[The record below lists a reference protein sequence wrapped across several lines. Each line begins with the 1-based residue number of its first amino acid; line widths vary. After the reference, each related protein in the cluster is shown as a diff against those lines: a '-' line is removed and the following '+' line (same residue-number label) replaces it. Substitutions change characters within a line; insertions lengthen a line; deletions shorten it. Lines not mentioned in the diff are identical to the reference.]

1 MIYKFIDN
9 NGSEISVNSLS
20 SLQALVDSETVKE
33 NTKVKAGLRGKWTT
47 ASNIEELV
55 FAREEIKESEET
67 QVPQGD
73 IKSFITKEE
82 ETDEVP
88 SETKSEDIPPSS
100 KPEEVLTQPW
110 QNNKAD
116 NKSDTIEEESNIN
129 RQELESS
136 NDPIKEKSEYEI
148 ENERIAL
155 EEKNNKIYDNEN
167 IIGIN
172 FIDSIKICFKKYF
185 VIEGRASR
193 SEYWYWFLF
202 VFILGLFVDYL
213 DALIAGVPWL
223 EYEEPYGPLGIILTV
238 ITFLPGLAVG
248 VRRLHDVNK
257 SGWWLLISITVIGL
271 IPLLIWTISKGNSGK
286 NQFGEYPLKL
296 KKNN

>member
-33 NTKVKAGLRGKWTT
+33 NTKVKAGLRGKWTI

-55 FAREEIKESEET
+55 FVREEIKESEET
-67 QVPQGD
+67 QIPQSE

-82 ETDEVP
+82 ETEEVP
-88 SETKSEDIPPSS
+88 SETKSEDTRSAS

-116 NKSDTIEEESNIN
+116 NKSDTIEEESDAST
-129 RQELESS
+129 QELESS
-136 NDPIKEKSEYEI
+136 NNPIIEKSEYEI

-155 EEKNNKIYDNEN
+155 EEKKDKIYDNEN
-167 IIGIN
+167 VIGIN
-172 FIDSIKICFKKYF
+172 FFDSIKICFKKYF
-185 VIEGRASR
+185 VVEGRASR
-193 SEYWYWFLF
+193 SEYWYWVLF
-202 VFILGLFVDYL
+202 VIILDLFVDYL
-213 DALIAGVPWL
+213 DATIAGVPWL
-223 EYEEPYGPLGIILTV
+223 EYEKLYGPLGIVLTV
-238 ITFLPGLAVG
+238 ITFLPGLAVS

-257 SGWWLLISITVIGL
+257 SGWWLLISFTVIGL
-271 IPLLIWTISKGNSGK
+271 IPLLIWTISKGSSGK

-296 KKNN
+296 R

>member
-33 NTKVKAGLRGKWTT
+33 NTKVKAGLRGKWTI

-55 FAREEIKESEET
+55 FVREEIKESKET
-67 QVPQGD
+67 QIPQGE

-82 ETDEVP
+82 ETEEVP
-88 SETKSEDIPPSS
+88 SETKSKDTRSAS

-116 NKSDTIEEESNIN
+116 NKSDTIEEESDAST
-129 RQELESS
+129 QELESI
-136 NDPIKEKSEYEI
+136 NNLIIEKSEYEI

-155 EEKNNKIYDNEN
+155 EEKNDKIYDNEN
-167 IIGIN
+167 VIGIN
-172 FIDSIKICFKKYF
+172 FFDSIKICFKKYF

-193 SEYWYWFLF
+193 SEYWYWVLF
-202 VFILGLFVDYL
+202 VIILDLFVDYL
-213 DALIAGVPWL
+213 DATIAGVPWL
-223 EYEEPYGPLGIILTV
+223 EYEKLYGPLGIVLTV
-238 ITFLPGLAVG
+238 ITFLPGLAVS

-257 SGWWLLISITVIGL
+257 SGWWLLISFTVIGL

-296 KKNN
+296 K

>member
-55 FAREEIKESEET
+55 FAKEEIKEPEET

-88 SETKSEDIPPSS
+88 SETKPEDITPSS

-116 NKSDTIEEESNIN
+116 NKSDTIEEESNAN
-129 RQELESS
+129 TQESESS
-136 NDPIKEKSEYEI
+136 NNPIIEKSEYEI
-148 ENERIAL
+148 ENERLAL
-155 EEKNNKIYDNEN
+155 EEKNDKIYDNEN
-167 IIGIN
+167 VISIN
-172 FIDSIKICFKKYF
+172 FFDSIKICFKKYF
-185 VIEGRASR
+185 VVEGRASR
-193 SEYWYWFLF
+193 SEYWYWVLF
-202 VFILGLFVDYL
+202 VIILDLFVDYL
-213 DALIAGVPWL
+213 DATIAGVPWL
-223 EYEEPYGPLGIILTV
+223 EYEKLYGPLGIVLTV
-238 ITFLPGLAVG
+238 ITFLPGLAVS

-257 SGWWLLISITVIGL
+257 SGWWLLISFTVIGL
-271 IPLLIWTISKGNSGK
+271 IPLLIWTISKGDSGK

-296 KKNN
+296 R

>member
-55 FAREEIKESEET
+55 FVREEIKESEET
-67 QVPQGD
+67 QTPQGD

-88 SETKSEDIPPSS
+88 SETKPEDITPSS

-116 NKSDTIEEESNIN
+116 NKSDTIEEESDAST
-129 RQELESS
+129 QELESS
-136 NDPIKEKSEYEI
+136 NNPIIEKSEYEI

-155 EEKNNKIYDNEN
+155 EEKKDKIYDNEN
-167 IIGIN
+167 VISIN
-172 FIDSIKICFKKYF
+172 FFDSIKICFKKYF

-193 SEYWYWFLF
+193 SEYWYWVLF
-202 VFILGLFVDYL
+202 VIILDLFVDYL
-213 DALIAGVPWL
+213 DATIAGVPWL
-223 EYEEPYGPLGIILTV
+223 EYEKLYGPLGIVLTV
-238 ITFLPGLAVG
+238 ITFLPGLAVS

-257 SGWWLLISITVIGL
+257 SGWWLLISFTVIGL
-271 IPLLIWTISKGNSGK
+271 IPLLIWTISKGDSGK

-296 KKNN
+296 R

>member
-33 NTKVKAGLRGKWTT
+33 NTKVKAGLRGKWTI

-55 FAREEIKESEET
+55 FVREEIKESEET
-67 QVPQGD
+67 QIPQSE

-82 ETDEVP
+82 ETEEVP
-88 SETKSEDIPPSS
+88 SETKSEDTRSAS

-116 NKSDTIEEESNIN
+116 NKSDTIEEESDAST
-129 RQELESS
+129 QELESS
-136 NDPIKEKSEYEI
+136 NNPIIEKSEYEI
-148 ENERIAL
+148 ENERIEL

-167 IIGIN
+167 VIGIN
-172 FIDSIKICFKKYF
+172 FFDSIKICFKKYF
-185 VIEGRASR
+185 IVEGRASR
-193 SEYWYWFLF
+193 SEYWYWVLF
-202 VFILGLFVDYL
+202 VIILDLFVDYL
-213 DALIAGVPWL
+213 DATIAGVPWL
-223 EYEEPYGPLGIILTV
+223 EYEKLYGPLGIVLTV
-238 ITFLPGLAVG
+238 ITFLPGLAVS

-257 SGWWLLISITVIGL
+257 SGWWLLISFTVIGL
-271 IPLLIWTISKGNSGK
+271 IPLLIWTISKGDSGK

-296 KKNN
+296 R

>member
-47 ASNIEELV
+47 ATKIKELV
-55 FAREEIKESEET
+55 FTKEKIEEPEET
-67 QVPQGD
+67 QAPEGD

-82 ETDEVP
+82 KAEEVP
-88 SETKSEDIPPSS
+88 SEAKSEDVPSVS
-100 KPEEVLTQPW
+100 KPEVVATQPW
-110 QNNKAD
+110 QHNKID
-116 NKSDTIEEESNIN
+116 TKPETIEEESDANT
-129 RQELESS
+129 QEPELS
-136 NDPIKEKSEYEI
+136 NDSTKEKNEHEI
-148 ENERIAL
+148 ENEKIAL
-155 EEKNNKIYDNEN
+155 EEKNDKIYSNEN
-167 IIGIN
+167 LISIN
-172 FIDSIKICFKKYF
+172 FLDSIKICFKKYL

-202 VFILGLFVDYL
+202 VFIIGLLVDYL
-213 DALIAGVPWL
+213 DATIAGVPWL
-223 EYEEPYGPLGIILTV
+223 EYEKLYGPLGIILTI

-257 SGWWLLISITVIGL
+257 SGWWLLISFTVIGL
-271 IPLLIWTISKGNSGK
+271 VPLLIWTVSKGNSGK

-296 KKNN
+296 KKK

>member
-55 FAREEIKESEET
+55 FAREEIKESDET

-82 ETDEVP
+82 ENEEAP
-88 SETKSEDIPPSS
+88 SETKSEDTRSAS
-100 KPEEVLTQPW
+100 KPEDVSAQSW
-110 QNNKAD
+110 QKNKIN
-116 NKSDTIEEESNIN
+116 NKSDTIEEESDAST
-129 RQELESS
+129 QELESS
-136 NDPIKEKSEYEI
+136 NDPIIKKSEYEV
-148 ENERIAL
+148 ENERITL

-167 IIGIN
+167 VIGIN

-185 VIEGRASR
+185 VVEGRASR

-202 VFILGLFVDYL
+202 VFIIGLFVDYL
-213 DALIAGVPWL
+213 DATIAGVPWL
-223 EYEEPYGPLGIILTV
+223 EYEKLYGPFGIILTA
-238 ITFLPGLAVG
+238 ITLLPGVAVG

-257 SGWWLLISITVIGL
+257 SGWWLLISFTVIGL
-271 IPLLIWTISKGNSGK
+271 IPLLIWTVSKSDSGK
-286 NQFGEYPLKL
+286 NQFGEYPLKF
-296 KKNN
+296 KKK

>member
-55 FAREEIKESEET
+55 FTREEIKESEES

-73 IKSFITKEE
+73 IKSFIIKEE
-82 ETDEVP
+82 ETEEVP
-88 SETKSEDIPPSS
+88 SETKSKDVSA
-100 KPEEVLTQPW
+100 QPW
-110 QNNKAD
+110 QKNKTD
-116 NKSDTIEEESNIN
+116 NQSDTIEEESDAST
-129 RQELESS
+129 QELESS
-136 NDPIKEKSEYEI
+136 NNLIKEKSEYEI
-148 ENERIAL
+148 ENEKIVL
-155 EEKNNKIYDNEN
+155 VEEEKKIYANEN
-167 IIGIN
+167 LIGIN

-185 VIEGRASR
+185 VVEGRASR

-202 VFILGLFVDYL
+202 VFIIGLFVDYL
-213 DALIAGVPWL
+213 DATIAGVPWF
-223 EYEEPYGPLGIILTV
+223 EYEELYGPLGVILTV
-238 ITFLPGLAVG
+238 ITFLPGVAVG

-257 SGWWLLISITVIGL
+257 SGWWLLISFTVIGL
-271 IPLLIWTISKGNSGK
+271 IPLLIWTVSKGDSGK
-286 NQFGEYPLKL
+286 NQFGEYPLKF
-296 KKNN
+296 K

>member
-55 FAREEIKESEET
+55 FAREEFKESKET
-67 QVPQGD
+67 QTPQGD

-88 SETKSEDIPPSS
+88 SETKSEDITPSS

-116 NKSDTIEEESNIN
+116 NKSDTIEEESNAN
-129 RQELESS
+129 TQESESS
-136 NDPIKEKSEYEI
+136 NNPIIEKSE
-148 ENERIAL
+148 NV
-155 EEKNNKIYDNEN
+155 
-167 IIGIN
+167 IGIN
-172 FIDSIKICFKKYF
+172 FFDSIKICFKKYF

-193 SEYWYWFLF
+193 SEYWYWVLF
-202 VFILGLFVDYL
+202 VIILDLFVDYL
-213 DALIAGVPWL
+213 DATIAGVPWL
-223 EYEEPYGPLGIILTV
+223 EYEKLYGPLGIIITV
-238 ITFLPGLAVG
+238 ITFLPGLAVA

-257 SGWWLLISITVIGL
+257 SGWWLLISFTVIGL
-271 IPLLIWTISKGNSGK
+271 IPLLIWTISKGSFGK
-286 NQFGEYPLKL
+286 NQFGEYPLKF
-296 KKNN
+296 KKK

>member
-33 NTKVKAGLRGKWTT
+33 NTKVKAGLRGKWTI

-55 FAREEIKESEET
+55 FVREEIKESKET
-67 QVPQGD
+67 QIPQGE

-82 ETDEVP
+82 ETEEVP
-88 SETKSEDIPPSS
+88 SETKSKDTRSAS

-116 NKSDTIEEESNIN
+116 NKSDTIEEESDAST
-129 RQELESS
+129 QELESI
-136 NDPIKEKSEYEI
+136 NNLIIEKSEYEI

-155 EEKNNKIYDNEN
+155 EEKNNKIYDNKN
-167 IIGIN
+167 VIGIN
-172 FIDSIKICFKKYF
+172 FFDSIKICFKKYF

-193 SEYWYWFLF
+193 SEYWYWVLF
-202 VFILGLFVDYL
+202 VIILDLFVDYL
-213 DALIAGVPWL
+213 DATIAGVPWL
-223 EYEEPYGPLGIILTV
+223 EYEKLYGPLGIVLTV
-238 ITFLPGLAVG
+238 ITFLPGLAVS

-257 SGWWLLISITVIGL
+257 SGWWLLISFTVIGL

-296 KKNN
+296 K

>member
-73 IKSFITKEE
+73 IKSFIAKEE

-88 SETKSEDIPPSS
+88 SETKSEDITPSS

-116 NKSDTIEEESNIN
+116 NKSDTIEEESNAN
-129 RQELESS
+129 TQESESS
-136 NDPIKEKSEYEI
+136 NNPIIEKSE
-148 ENERIAL
+148 NV
-155 EEKNNKIYDNEN
+155 
-167 IIGIN
+167 IGIN
-172 FIDSIKICFKKYF
+172 FFDSIKICFKKYF

-193 SEYWYWFLF
+193 SEYWYWVLF
-202 VFILGLFVDYL
+202 VIILDLFVDYL
-213 DALIAGVPWL
+213 DATIAGVPWL
-223 EYEEPYGPLGIILTV
+223 EYEKLYGPLGIIITV
-238 ITFLPGLAVG
+238 ITFLPGLAVA

-257 SGWWLLISITVIGL
+257 SGWWLLISFTVIGL
-271 IPLLIWTISKGNSGK
+271 IPLLIWTISKGSFGK

-296 KKNN
+296 KKK